1 MTRSIVGKSATMAVS
16 SATGNTAKI
25 AEGVR
30 SALRDLGWSVRDYER
45 GAEPADDVVV
55 VCFWCRK
62 SSLDPASAEV
72 VQACR
77 GKKILAFGTFG
88 GYPQSRYA
96 DLVRRNVADAISA
109 ENECLGVFLS
119 QGKVRMERIEERR
132 QLPEDHPHHLDKW
145 GVERL
150 MEGQSHP
157 SDADVQYARAFACD
171 YLPVE

>member
-1 MTRSIVGKSATMAVS
+1 MAVS

-45 GAEPADDVVV
+45 GVEPADDVVV

-62 SSLDPASAEV
+62 SSFDPASTEV

-96 DLVRRNVADAISA
+96 DLVRRNVADVISA

-119 QGKVRMERIEERR
+119 QGKVRMERIEERC
-132 QLPEDHPHHLDKW
+132 QLPEDDPHHLDRW

-150 MEGQSHP
+150 MEGQNHP